1 MRTTAACVAVAFCVQ
16 VVNGQTA
23 PVPRDW
29 SAVQRLVPGTTVRVV
44 AGSRR
49 LTGAVE
55 SATDATLIVL
65 NEFRDAARLDRADV
79 DLVEEIVG
87 HPHPKRRGALKGA
100 LWSSLLTIPATVS
113 TEMGGMERKY
123 LPLAYCLIICTGAA
137 IGMWTADAPHIRVVY
152 SR

>member
-1 MRTTAACVAVAFCVQ
+1 MRTIAVCVAVVFCVQ
-16 VVNGQTA
+16 VMHGQIP
-23 PVPRDW
+23 PVPHDW

-49 LTGAVE
+49 LTGGVH
-55 SATDATLIVL
+55 SATETTLTVL
-65 NEFRDAARLDRADV
+65 NEFRDMARFDRAEV

-113 TEMGGMERKY
+113 SEMGGMERKY

-137 IGMWTADAPHIRVVY
+137 IGAWTADAPQTRVVY